1 MHDAALADAVQ
12 AARLAQGLSTAA
24 LAERSGVSRA
34 MIAKIERAE
43 AQPTAALLGRLSGA
57 LGMTLSELIARAEHA
72 DSRLARAADQPT
84 WTDPDSGYTR
94 RAVSPAAGGPLEL
107 VEVTLPAGASVA
119 YPADT
124 YAFIHQQLWV
134 LEGTLRFRE
143 GELEHVLEAGDCL
156 QLGAPAN
163 CVFASDGR
171 LPLPRGAHATIA
183 SIRNSRTGSSPSLRP
198 RWRGASGST
207 NPSPAPSVSGSR
219 PSSNE

>member
-1 MHDAALADAVQ
+1 MALIVALLSTMVTDDLTRSLAATVRS
-12 AARLAQGLSTAA
+12 ARLARGLSASA

-57 LGMTLSELIARAEHA
+57 LGLTLSELIARAEHA
-72 DSRLARAADQPT
+72 DQRLVRAADQPV

-107 VEVTLPAGASVA
+107 VEVTLPAGAEVA

-134 LEGTLRFRE
+134 LEGRLRFVE
-143 GELEHVLEAGDCL
+143 GAMTHDLAAGDCL
-156 QLGAPAN
+156 QLGAPVD
-163 CVFASDGR
+163 CVFSNPGR
-171 LPLPRGAHATIA
+171 GPCRYLVALTRRG
-183 SIRNSRTGSSPSLRP
+183 
-198 RWRGASGST
+198 
-207 NPSPAPSVSGSR
+207 
-219 PSSNE
+219 